1 MMPGLKRE
9 ASVSKL
15 QVPFWS
21 QLSSGSQGLYR
32 PLPPAVSLV
41 LCLQVIV
48 MSGHETIRVLEV
60 GVDAQF
66 PAEEEGKGL
75 EGVATKGSQSR
86 GPAKASEPAGEAGP
100 DNPDSPAEATG
111 KSLPGIPPSPA
122 PAVAT
127 FSQAPSQPQAS
138 QTLTPLAVQAA
149 PQVFTQENLATVLT
163 GVVVPA
169 GAVTQPLLI
178 PISIAGQVAGQQ
190 GLAVWT
196 IPTAT
201 VAALPGLTAASPTG
215 AVFKPPL
222 AGLQAAAVLNTAL
235 PAPVQAAP
243 PVQASSPAQPR
254 PPAQPQTLF
263 QTQPLLQTTP
273 AILPQP
279 TAATATAPTPKPVDT
294 PSQITVQPA
303 GFAFSPGIVSRCPH
317 PGLTRDG
324 LNLGPRVELTLPTGE
339 EGGGGPA
346 PSIQLF
352 SNMSAEVFSEAP
364 SEAFSL
370 QLPAHPSQT
379 RADDLC
385 QEGWANSP
393 EPEPLDQPWR
403 ISAASLGGQTQILGS
418 LTTTPVIANAIP
430 SMPGISSQILTNA
443 QGQASGHS
451 KGRGMGAV
459 EKLARGQDL
468 GTALTLGVL
477 PVSSQ
482 VIGTLP
488 WVVNS
493 ASVAAP
499 APAQSLQVQAVTP
512 QLLLNAQGQVIATLA
527 SSPLPPPVA
536 VRKPSTPETPAKSEV
551 QPIQP
556 TPAVPQPAVVIASPA
571 PAAKPSASA
580 PIPITCSETPT
591 VSQLVSSK
599 WLLEKVVEKGRGI
612 YLDVLTSLDAVL
624 LNKLGDGSDEEPH
637 TPSLDEDGINL
648 EEIREFA
655 KNFKIRRL
663 SLGLTQTQVGQAL
676 TATEGPAYSQ
686 SAICRFEK
694 LDITPK
700 SAQKL
705 KPVLEKW
712 LNEAELRNQEGQQN
726 LMEFVGGEPSK
737 KRKRRTSFT
746 PQAIEALNAYFEKNP
761 LPTGQEITEIA
772 KELNYDRE
780 VVRVWFCNRRQTLK
794 NTSKLNVFQIP

>member
-1 MMPGLKRE
+1 MDPGAGPE
-9 ASVSKL
+9 
-15 QVPFWS
+15 
-21 QLSSGSQGLYR
+21 SSLT
-32 PLPPAVSLV
+32 VNE
-41 LCLQVIV
+41 QVIV

-60 GVDAQF
+60 GVDAQL
-66 PAEEEGKGL
+66 PTEEEGKGL
-75 EGVATKGSQSR
+75 EGVTTEGAQSG
-86 GPAKASEPAGEAGP
+86 GPTEASETAGEAGP
-100 DNPDSPAEATG
+100 DNPDSSAEATV

-122 PAVAT
+122 PTIAT

-149 PQVFTQENLATVLT
+149 PQVLTQENLATVLT
-163 GVVVPA
+163 GVMVPA

-215 AVFKPPL
+215 GIFKPPL

-243 PVQASSPAQPR
+243 PVQASSPAQSR
-254 PPAQPQTLF
+254 PPGQPQTLF

-279 TAATATAPTPKPVDT
+279 TAATAAAPTPKPVDT
-294 PSQITVQPA
+294 PPQITVQPA
-303 GFAFSPGIVSRCPH
+303 GFAFSPGI
-317 PGLTRDG
+317 
-324 LNLGPRVELTLPTGE
+324 
-339 EGGGGPA
+339 
-346 PSIQLF
+346 
-352 SNMSAEVFSEAP
+352 
-364 SEAFSL
+364 
-370 QLPAHPSQT
+370 
-379 RADDLC
+379 
-385 QEGWANSP
+385 
-393 EPEPLDQPWR
+393 

-418 LTTTPVIANAIP
+418 LTTTPVITNAIP
-430 SMPGISSQILTNA
+430 SMPGLSSQILTNA
-443 QGQASGHS
+443 QGQ
-451 KGRGMGAV
+451 
-459 EKLARGQDL
+459 
-468 GTALTLGVL
+468 
-477 PVSSQ
+477 
-482 VIGTLP
+482 
-488 WVVNS
+488 
-493 ASVAAP
+493 
-499 APAQSLQVQAVTP
+499 
-512 QLLLNAQGQVIATLA
+512 
-527 SSPLPPPVA
+527 
-536 VRKPSTPETPAKSEV
+536 V

-556 TPAVPQPAVVIASPA
+556 TSAVPQPAVVIASPA

-591 VSQLVSSK
+591 VSQLVSK
-599 WLLEKVVEKGRGI
+599 
-612 YLDVLTSLDAVL
+612 
-624 LNKLGDGSDEEPH
+624 PH

>member
-1 MMPGLKRE
+1 MDPG
-9 ASVSKL
+9 AG
-15 QVPFWS
+15 PD
-21 QLSSGSQGLYR
+21 SSLT
-32 PLPPAVSLV
+32 VNE
-41 LCLQVIV
+41 QVIV
-48 MSGHETIRVLEV
+48 MSSHETIRVLEV
-60 GVDAQF
+60 GVDAQL
-66 PAEEEGKGL
+66 PAEEESRAL
-75 EGVATKGSQSR
+75 EGVAAADGSQSG
-86 GPAKASEPAGEAGP
+86 GPAPEARSHDPGH
-100 DNPDSPAEATG
+100 SAEATVTARD
-111 KSLPGIPPSPA
+111 PCPRQPSPKPVSGITD
-122 PAVAT
+122 PA
-127 FSQAPSQPQAS
+127 
-138 QTLTPLAVQAA
+138 AA
-149 PQVFTQENLATVLT
+149 GCTSCP
-163 GVVVPA
+163 P
-169 GAVTQPLLI
+169 
-178 PISIAGQVAGQQ
+178 GQVAGQQ

-215 AVFKPPL
+215 GTFKPPL
-222 AGLQAAAVLNTAL
+222 AGLQAPAVLNTAL
-235 PAPVQAAP
+235 PTPVQAAP

-254 PPAQPQTLF
+254 PPAQPQPQLF

-279 TAATATAPTPKPVDT
+279 TAATVAAPTPKPVDT
-294 PSQITVQPA
+294 TPQITVQPA
-303 GFAFSPGIVSRCPH
+303 GFAFSPGII
-317 PGLTRDG
+317 G
-324 LNLGPRVELTLPTGE
+324 
-339 EGGGGPA
+339 
-346 PSIQLF
+346 
-352 SNMSAEVFSEAP
+352 
-364 SEAFSL
+364 
-370 QLPAHPSQT
+370 
-379 RADDLC
+379 
-385 QEGWANSP
+385 
-393 EPEPLDQPWR
+393 
-403 ISAASLGGQTQILGS
+403 AASLGGQTQILGS
-418 LTTTPVIANAIP
+418 LTTAPVIANAIP
-430 SMPGISSQILTNA
+430 SLPGVSGQILTNA
-443 QGQASGHS
+443 QGQ
-451 KGRGMGAV
+451 
-459 EKLARGQDL
+459 
-468 GTALTLGVL
+468 
-477 PVSSQ
+477 
-482 VIGTLP
+482 VIGALP

-493 ASVAAP
+493 ASVATP

-527 SSPLPPPVA
+527 SSPLPQPMA
-536 VRKPSTPETPAKSEV
+536 VRKPNTPEAPAKNEA

-556 TPAVPQPAVVIASPA
+556 TPAVPQPAVILTSPA
-571 PAAKPSASA
+571 PALKPPASA
-580 PIPITCSETPT
+580 PVPITCSETPT
-591 VSQLVSSK
+591 VSQLVSK
-599 WLLEKVVEKGRGI
+599 
-612 YLDVLTSLDAVL
+612 
-624 LNKLGDGSDEEPH
+624 PH

-712 LNEAELRNQEGQQN
+712 LTEAELRNQEGQQN

>member
-1 MMPGLKRE
+1 MDPGAGSE
-9 ASVSKL
+9 
-15 QVPFWS
+15 
-21 QLSSGSQGLYR
+21 SSLT
-32 PLPPAVSLV
+32 VNE
-41 LCLQVIV
+41 QVIV

-60 GVDAQF
+60 GVDAQL

-75 EGVATKGSQSR
+75 EGVAAEGSQSR
-86 GPAKASEPAGEAGP
+86 GPAEASEPAGVAGTV
-100 DNPDSPAEATG
+100 NPDPSAEAAV

-122 PAVAT
+122 PAIAT

-149 PQVFTQENLATVLT
+149 PQVLTQENLATVLT
-163 GVVVPA
+163 GVMVPA

-215 AVFKPPL
+215 GIFKPPL

-235 PAPVQAAP
+235 PASVQAAP
-243 PVQASSPAQPR
+243 PIQASSPAQPR

-279 TAATATAPTPKPVDT
+279 TAATTAAPTPKPVDT
-294 PSQITVQPA
+294 PPQITVQTA
-303 GFAFSPGIVSRCPH
+303 GFAFSPGI
-317 PGLTRDG
+317 
-324 LNLGPRVELTLPTGE
+324 
-339 EGGGGPA
+339 
-346 PSIQLF
+346 
-352 SNMSAEVFSEAP
+352 
-364 SEAFSL
+364 
-370 QLPAHPSQT
+370 
-379 RADDLC
+379 
-385 QEGWANSP
+385 
-393 EPEPLDQPWR
+393 

-418 LTTTPVIANAIP
+418 LTTTPVITNAIP
-430 SMPGISSQILTNA
+430 SMQGISSQILTNA
-443 QGQASGHS
+443 QG
-451 KGRGMGAV
+451 
-459 EKLARGQDL
+459 
-468 GTALTLGVL
+468 
-477 PVSSQ
+477 Q

-527 SSPLPPPVA
+527 SSPLPPPMA
-536 VRKPSTPETPAKSEV
+536 VRKPSTPESPAKSEV

-571 PAAKPSASA
+571 PVAKPSASA

-591 VSQLVSSK
+591 VSQLVSK
-599 WLLEKVVEKGRGI
+599 
-612 YLDVLTSLDAVL
+612 
-624 LNKLGDGSDEEPH
+624 PH

-746 PQAIEALNAYFEKNP
+746 PQAIEALNTYFEKNP

>member
-1 MMPGLKRE
+1 MDAG
-9 ASVSKL
+9 AGSD
-15 QVPFWS
+15 
-21 QLSSGSQGLYR
+21 SSLT
-32 PLPPAVSLV
+32 VNE
-41 LCLQVIV
+41 QVIV

-60 GVDAQF
+60 GVDAQL
-66 PAEEEGKGL
+66 PAEEESKGL
-75 EGVATKGSQSR
+75 ESVAADGSQSG
-86 GPAKASEPAGEAGP
+86 GPAEARGPAGEAGSCDP
-100 DNPDSPAEATG
+100 DHSAEATVTARNP
-111 KSLPGIPPSPA
+111 SESCPSHRYPQPSPK
-122 PAVAT
+122 PASGIT
-127 FSQAPSQPQAS
+127 DPD
-138 QTLTPLAVQAA
+138 T
-149 PQVFTQENLATVLT
+149 T
-163 GVVVPA
+163 GRSSCP
-169 GAVTQPLLI
+169 P
-178 PISIAGQVAGQQ
+178 GQVAGQQ

-215 AVFKPPL
+215 GAFKPPL

-235 PAPVQAAP
+235 PTPVQAAP

-263 QTQPLLQTTP
+263 QTQQLLQTTP

-279 TAATATAPTPKPVDT
+279 TVATVAAPTPKPVDAA
-294 PSQITVQPA
+294 PQITVQPA
-303 GFAFSPGIVSRCPH
+303 GFAFSPGI
-317 PGLTRDG
+317 
-324 LNLGPRVELTLPTGE
+324 
-339 EGGGGPA
+339 
-346 PSIQLF
+346 
-352 SNMSAEVFSEAP
+352 
-364 SEAFSL
+364 
-370 QLPAHPSQT
+370 
-379 RADDLC
+379 
-385 QEGWANSP
+385 
-393 EPEPLDQPWR
+393 

-418 LTTTPVIANAIP
+418 LTTAPVITNTIP
-430 SMPGISSQILTNA
+430 SMPGISSPILTNA
-443 QGQASGHS
+443 QGQ
-451 KGRGMGAV
+451 
-459 EKLARGQDL
+459 
-468 GTALTLGVL
+468 
-477 PVSSQ
+477 
-482 VIGTLP
+482 VIGALP

-493 ASVAAP
+493 ASVATP

-527 SSPLPPPVA
+527 SSPLPQPVA
-536 VRKPSTPETPAKSEV
+536 VRKPSTPESPAKSEV

-556 TPAVPQPAVVIASPA
+556 TQAVPPPAVILTSPA
-571 PAAKPSASA
+571 PALKPSASA

-591 VSQLVSSK
+591 VSQLVSK
-599 WLLEKVVEKGRGI
+599 
-612 YLDVLTSLDAVL
+612 
-624 LNKLGDGSDEEPH
+624 PH

>member
-1 MMPGLKRE
+1 MDPGTGPE
-9 ASVSKL
+9 
-15 QVPFWS
+15 
-21 QLSSGSQGLYR
+21 SSLT
-32 PLPPAVSLV
+32 VNE
-41 LCLQVIV
+41 QVIV

-60 GVDAQF
+60 GVDTQI
-66 PAEEEGKGL
+66 PAEEEGKGP
-75 EGVATKGSQSR
+75 EGVAIEGSQSG
-86 GPAKASEPAGEAGP
+86 GPAEANEPGGEAGS
-100 DNPDSPAEATG
+100 DNPDSSAEATV

-149 PQVFTQENLATVLT
+149 PQVLTQENLATVLT
-163 GVVVPA
+163 GVMVPA

-215 AVFKPPL
+215 GIFKPPL
-222 AGLQAAAVLNTAL
+222 AGLQAAAVLNAAL

-243 PVQASSPAQPR
+243 PVQASSPAQSR
-254 PPAQPQTLF
+254 PPAQPQPLF
-263 QTQPLLQTTP
+263 QPQPLLQTTP
-273 AILPQP
+273 TILPQP
-279 TAATATAPTPKPVDT
+279 TAAAATAPTPKPVDT
-294 PSQITVQPA
+294 PPQITVQPA
-303 GFAFSPGIVSRCPH
+303 GFAFSPGI
-317 PGLTRDG
+317 
-324 LNLGPRVELTLPTGE
+324 
-339 EGGGGPA
+339 
-346 PSIQLF
+346 
-352 SNMSAEVFSEAP
+352 
-364 SEAFSL
+364 
-370 QLPAHPSQT
+370 
-379 RADDLC
+379 
-385 QEGWANSP
+385 
-393 EPEPLDQPWR
+393 

-418 LTTTPVIANAIP
+418 LTTAPVIANAIP

-443 QGQASGHS
+443 QGQA
-451 KGRGMGAV
+451 M
-459 EKLARGQDL
+459 
-468 GTALTLGVL
+468 
-477 PVSSQ
+477 
-482 VIGTLP
+482 
-488 WVVNS
+488 NS

-536 VRKPSTPETPAKSEV
+536 VRKPSTPECPAKSEV
-551 QPIQP
+551 QSIQP
-556 TPAVPQPAVVIASPA
+556 TPAIPQPGVVIASPV
-571 PAAKPSASA
+571 PAAKPSPSA

-591 VSQLVSSK
+591 VSQLVSK
-599 WLLEKVVEKGRGI
+599 
-612 YLDVLTSLDAVL
+612 
-624 LNKLGDGSDEEPH
+624 PH

-794 NTSKLNVFQIP
+794 NTSKLNGLAPSPGFSTLYSSLGTAAATAVTVLSSCHM